1 MQATATGTN
10 IESLTQLAAIR
21 QQMYD
26 SFNSKT
32 VDDEAVDLP
41 EFNRITAIE
50 AKIVKAVF
58 STAADLSIGLQILF
72 NGDDP
77 EPERWCPFKI
87 AVYRRM
93 QKFA

>member
-1 MQATATGTN
+1 M
-10 IESLTQLAAIR
+10 LTSRKKKSVTELAAEWR
-21 QQMYD
+21 RLND
-26 SFNSKT
+26 DFNSKT

-58 STAADLSIGLQILF
+58 STAADLLIGLQILF

>member
-1 MQATATGTN
+1 M
-10 IESLTQLAAIR
+10 LTSRRKKSVTELASDWQR
-21 QQMYD
+21 LND
-26 SFNSKT
+26 DFNSKT
-32 VDDEAVDLP
+32 VDDEIVDAP
-41 EFNRITAIE
+41 IFKKIVAIE

-58 STAADLSIGLQILF
+58 STAADLLIGLQILF